1 MENER
6 IKFKNSVDR
15 YVSTKRENNNNLGL
29 KDKIKIRYN
38 ILDNIKGILIF
49 LVVFHIFCL
58 NMHINIQNH

>member
-29 KDKIKIRYN
+29 KDKIKIRY
-38 ILDNIKGILIF
+38 IF
-49 LVVFHIFCL
+49 
-58 NMHINIQNH
+58 